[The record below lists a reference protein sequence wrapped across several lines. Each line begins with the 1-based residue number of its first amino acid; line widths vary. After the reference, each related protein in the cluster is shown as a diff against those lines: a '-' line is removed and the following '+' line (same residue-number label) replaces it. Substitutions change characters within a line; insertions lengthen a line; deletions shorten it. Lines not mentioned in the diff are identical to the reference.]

1 MDRIFEA
8 LASTARRQILAYLSA
23 GELSAGELAERF
35 DFSKPALSSHLRILE
50 EAGLIEREKRGQFV
64 YFRQVPDRLANTLF
78 SWAVLLGADDRHLR
92 FRSSVRVQR
101 RSDGHVEI
109 SLGSR
114 VQTLNAFG
122 SMYMALIDAGH
133 RHYVAPALLR
143 RAVEHALAPELANVG
158 DPAAHP
164 ANC

>member
-50 EAGLIEREKRGQFV
+50 EAGLIEREERGQFV

-78 SWAVLLGADDRHLR
+78 SWAAEVCPVGGPLKREARA
-92 FRSSVRVQR
+92 R
-101 RSDGHVEI
+101 RKS
-109 SLGSR
+109 
-114 VQTLNAFG
+114 
-122 SMYMALIDAGH
+122 
-133 RHYVAPALLR
+133 PAR
-143 RAVEHALAPELANVG
+143 
-158 DPAAHP
+158 
-164 ANC
+164 

>member
-8 LASTARRQILAYLSA
+8 LASAARRQILAYLSA

-78 SWAVLLGADDRHLR
+78 SWAAEVCPVGGPLKREARA
-92 FRSSVRVQR
+92 R
-101 RSDGHVEI
+101 RKS
-109 SLGSR
+109 
-114 VQTLNAFG
+114 
-122 SMYMALIDAGH
+122 
-133 RHYVAPALLR
+133 PAR
-143 RAVEHALAPELANVG
+143 
-158 DPAAHP
+158 
-164 ANC
+164 

>member
-35 DFSKPALSSHLRILE
+35 DFSKPALSSHLRTLE

-78 SWAVLLGADDRHLR
+78 SWAAEVCPVGGPLKREARA
-92 FRSSVRVQR
+92 R
-101 RSDGHVEI
+101 RKS
-109 SLGSR
+109 
-114 VQTLNAFG
+114 
-122 SMYMALIDAGH
+122 
-133 RHYVAPALLR
+133 PAR
-143 RAVEHALAPELANVG
+143 
-158 DPAAHP
+158 
-164 ANC
+164 